1 MVPSRGRLQ
10 RDTGQHPLPQEVPLS
25 QMGEGGSVSPW
36 GPRGVD
42 SCLLPLAGLA
52 VSPAMMGLPPGQ
64 TAPPMKQCCVA
75 PVLKTPSGL
84 LPRLE

>member
-10 RDTGQHPLPQEVPLS
+10 TDTGQHPLPQEVPLS
-25 QMGEGGSVSPW
+25 QMGEGGSVSSW

-52 VSPAMMGLPPGQ
+52 VSPATMGLPPEQ
-64 TAPPMKQCCVA
+64 TVPPMKQCVSLPC
-75 PVLKTPSGL
+75 LKPPAASHCA
-84 LPRLE
+84 